1 MSQRYFTTILTAC
14 IAGMFLVGNS
24 TAYSE
29 TEDPITKLIWL
40 INHEAEKPEVDITKA
55 SVSNCTLTVETLRLA
70 PDRSIISTSTTVSL
84 PALHG
89 NNSVFFLTPGKED
102 DGAGFSYFVTEEKAT
117 AIYRVDNPSS
127 SKRRWFRKRFGQRCW
142 GGDIC
147 QIDYVPKSLYFRVP
161 SSSPAERTELTDTF
175 RDAIDYCRRQVG

>member
-1 MSQRYFTTILTAC
+1 
-14 IAGMFLVGNS
+14 MFLVVNS

-29 TEDPITKLIWL
+29 PEDPITKLIWL
-40 INHEAEKPEVDITKA
+40 INHEAEKPEMDITQA
-55 SVSNCTLTVETLRLA
+55 SASNCTPTVETLRLA

-84 PALHG
+84 SALHG
-89 NNSVFFLTPGKED
+89 NNSASFLTLGKED
-102 DGAGFSYFVTEEKAT
+102 GGAGFSYFVTEETAT
-117 AIYRVDNPSS
+117 ATYRVDNPSS

-142 GGDIC
+142 GNDMC
-147 QIDYVPKSLYFRVP
+147 QTDYVPKSLYFRVP